1 MILTLILMLI
11 VGLAWFAVA
20 VLPSLAAGLATRSIN
35 AINRHLD
42 RDESFLAR
50 RVPQGWAARLL
61 DLPLIALLAIPLVL
75 GLWAFFGILDEV
87 ADGDSLVD
95 LDKIVFEFFRQLRSA
110 PFDRAM
116 IAITGLGDA
125 RVVMPVTLAGLLAL
139 AALKRGR
146 AALYLMAAT
155 AGAGVFVAGVKR
167 FIARPRPVSIYDGLA
182 EYSFPSG
189 HACMSVVLYGFLAI
203 LLMQAATPA
212 WRRVIAFAAL
222 VLIAMISFSRV
233 YLGAHWLSD
242 VVAGLAFGVAWVALL
257 TLLYLRGDAKPAPVP
272 VFASVLLAAFAI
284 AGYIHTNRD
293 VAKETTRYAVPN
305 LNSKTRP

>member
-11 VGLAWFAVA
+11 VGLAWLAVA
-20 VLPSLAAGLATRSIN
+20 ILPSFAAGLTTRFIT

-42 RDESFLAR
+42 RDESFIAR
-50 RVPQGWAARLL
+50 KVPHGWAARLL

-75 GLWAFFGILDEV
+75 GLWGFFGILEDV
-87 ADGDSLVD
+87 AEGGRIVD
-95 LDKIVFEFFRQLRSA
+95 LDKAVFEFLAQLRSA
-110 PFDRAM
+110 AFDRAM

-139 AALKRGR
+139 TALKRWR

-155 AGAGVFVAGVKR
+155 AGAAIFVAGVKR
-167 FIARPRPVSIYDGLA
+167 VIHRPRPVSIYDGLA

-203 LLMQAATPA
+203 LLIQTSSPV
-212 WRRVIAFAAL
+212 WRRVIAFTAL
-222 VLIAMISFSRV
+222 VLIAMISFSRI

-257 TLLYLRGDAKPAPVP
+257 TILYLRHEANPVP
-272 VFASVLLAAFAI
+272 AGVFAAVLLAAFTI
-284 AGYIHTNRD
+284 AVYIHTTRD
-293 VAKETTRYAVPN
+293 VAKETSRYAVPN